1 MKKHEY
7 IQLLITDNETSGDKK
22 AIYNDVIDCVD
33 IALSQTP
40 NDFDIDSSIGLEALF
55 TEIEKKAKENQK
67 NNIGCVGPFEAAELI
82 AKKLGAKYERITR
95 KAACNNGIVNLE
107 DFF

>member
-7 IQLLITDNETSGDKK
+7 IQLLITDNETNGDKK
-22 AIYNDVIDCVD
+22 ALYNDVIDCVD
-33 IALSQTP
+33 IALSQTS

-55 TEIEKKAKENQK
+55 AEIENKAKENQK
-67 NNIGCVGPFEAAELI
+67 NNVGCVGPFEAAELI
-82 AKKLGAKYERITR
+82 AIKLGTKYERITR
-95 KAACNNGIVNLE
+95 KAARNSGIVNLE

>member
-22 AIYNDVIDCVD
+22 ELYNDIIDCVD
-33 IALSQTP
+33 IALSQTA
-40 NDFDIDSSIGLEALF
+40 NDFEIDSSIGLETLF
-55 TEIEKKAKENQK
+55 AEIKKKAKETQK

-82 AKKLGAKYERITR
+82 AKKLGTKYERITR
-95 KAACNNGIVNLE
+95 KTASNNGIVNLE

>member
-1 MKKHEY
+1 MNKHEY

-33 IALSQTP
+33 IALSQTS
-40 NDFDIDSSIGLEALF
+40 NDFEIDSSIGLEELF
-55 TEIEKKAKENQK
+55 AEIEKKAKENQK

-82 AKKLGAKYERITR
+82 AKNLGTKYERITH
-95 KAACNNGIVNLE
+95 KAASNNGIVNLE

>member
-22 AIYNDVIDCVD
+22 ALFNDVINCVD
-33 IALSQTP
+33 IALSQTS
-40 NDFDIDSSIGLEALF
+40 NDFDIDSSIGLEELF
-55 TEIEKKAKENQK
+55 AEIEKKAKENQK

-82 AKKLGAKYERITR
+82 AKKLGTKYERITR
-95 KAACNNGIVNLE
+95 KVAANKGIVNLE

>member
-22 AIYNDVIDCVD
+22 ALFNDVIDCVD

-40 NDFDIDSSIGLEALF
+40 NDFEIDSSIGLEALF

-82 AKKLGAKYERITR
+82 AKKLGTKYERITR

>member
-33 IALSQTP
+33 IALSQTS
-40 NDFDIDSSIGLEALF
+40 NDFEIDSSIGLEALF
-55 TEIEKKAKENQK
+55 SEIEKKAKENQK

-82 AKKLGAKYERITR
+82 ATKLGTKYERITR
-95 KAACNNGIVNLE
+95 KAASNNGIVNLE

>member
-22 AIYNDVIDCVD
+22 ELFNDVIDCVD
-33 IALSQTP
+33 IALSQTS
-40 NDFDIDSSIGLEALF
+40 NDFEIDSSIGLEALF
-55 TEIEKKAKENQK
+55 AEIKKKAKEKQK
-67 NNIGCVGPFEAAELI
+67 NNVGCVGPFEAAELI
-82 AKKLGAKYERITR
+82 AKKLGTKYERITQ
-95 KAACNNGIVNLE
+95 KAASNNGIVNLE

>member
-1 MKKHEY
+1 MKKAEY

-40 NDFDIDSSIGLEALF
+40 NDFELDGSIGLETLF
-55 TEIEKKAKENQK
+55 AEIEKKAKENQK

-82 AKKLGAKYERITR
+82 AAKLGTKYERITR
-95 KAACNNGIVNLE
+95 KAAQNNGIVNLE

>member
-22 AIYNDVIDCVD
+22 EIYNDVIDCVD
-33 IALSQTP
+33 IALSQTA
-40 NDFDIDSSIGLEALF
+40 NDFDIDGSIGLESLF
-55 TEIEKKAKENQK
+55 AEIEKKAKENQK
-67 NNIGCVGPFEAAELI
+67 NNVGCVGPFEAAELI
-82 AKKLGAKYERITR
+82 AKKLGTKYERITC
-95 KAACNNGIVNLE
+95 KAASNNGIVSLE

>member
-22 AIYNDVIDCVD
+22 ELYNDIIDCVD
-33 IALSQTP
+33 IALSQTA
-40 NDFDIDSSIGLEALF
+40 NDFEIDSSIGLETLF
-55 TEIEKKAKENQK
+55 AEIKKKAKETQK
-67 NNIGCVGPFEAAELI
+67 NNVGCVGPFEAAELI
-82 AKKLGAKYERITR
+82 AKKLGTKYERITR
-95 KAACNNGIVNLE
+95 KVASNNGIVNLE

>member
-22 AIYNDVIDCVD
+22 ALFNDVIDCVD
-33 IALSQTP
+33 IALSQTA
-40 NDFDIDSSIGLEALF
+40 NDFEIDSSIGLEALF
-55 TEIEKKAKENQK
+55 AEIEKKAREGKK
-67 NNIGCVGPFEAAELI
+67 NGVSCVGPFEAAELI
-82 AKKLGAKYERITR
+82 AKKLGTKYERITH
-95 KAACNNGIVNLE
+95 KAASNNGIVNLE

>member
-22 AIYNDVIDCVD
+22 AIFNDVIDCVD
-33 IALSQTP
+33 IALSQTS
-40 NDFDIDSSIGLEALF
+40 NDFEIDSSIGLETLF
-55 TEIEKKAKENQK
+55 AEIEKKAKENQK
-67 NNIGCVGPFEAAELI
+67 NNVGCVGPFEAAELI
-82 AKKLGAKYERITR
+82 AKKLGTKYERIMR

>member
-7 IQLLITDNETSGDKK
+7 IQLLITDNETSGYKK
-22 AIYNDVIDCVD
+22 ELYNDVIDCVD
-33 IALSQTP
+33 IALSQTL

-55 TEIEKKAKENQK
+55 AEIEKKAKENQ
-67 NNIGCVGPFEAAELI
+67 NNKIGCVGPFEAAELI
-82 AKKLGAKYERITR
+82 AAKLGTKYERITR
-95 KAACNNGIVNLE
+95 KAIANNGIINLE

>member
-33 IALSQTP
+33 IALSQTS
-40 NDFDIDSSIGLEALF
+40 NDFEIDSSIGLEELF
-55 TEIEKKAKENQK
+55 AEIEKKAKENQK

-82 AKKLGAKYERITR
+82 AKKLGTKYERITR
-95 KAACNNGIVNLE
+95 KAVSNNGIVNLE

>member
-1 MKKHEY
+1 MKKNEY

-22 AIYNDVIDCVD
+22 ALYNDVIDCVD
-33 IALSQTP
+33 IALSQTS
-40 NDFDIDSSIGLEALF
+40 NNFDIDSSIGLEELCA
-55 TEIEKKAKENQK
+55 EIEKKAKENQK

-82 AKKLGAKYERITR
+82 AKKLGTKYERITR
-95 KAACNNGIVNLE
+95 KAASNNGIVNLE

>member
-40 NDFDIDSSIGLEALF
+40 NDFDINSSIGLEALF

-82 AKKLGAKYERITR
+82 AKKLGTKYERITR

>member
-22 AIYNDVIDCVD
+22 EIYNDVIDCVD
-33 IALSQTP
+33 IALSQTA
-40 NDFDIDSSIGLEALF
+40 NDFEIDSSIGLEALF
-55 TEIEKKAKENQK
+55 AEIEKKAREGKK
-67 NNIGCVGPFEAAELI
+67 NGVSCVGPFEAAELI
-82 AKKLGAKYERITR
+82 AKKLGTKYERITH
-95 KAACNNGIVNLE
+95 KATSNNGIVNLE

>member
-7 IQLLITDNETSGDKK
+7 IQLIITDNETSGDKK
-22 AIYNDVIDCVD
+22 ALFNDVIDCVD

-40 NDFDIDSSIGLEALF
+40 SDFEIDSSIGLEALF
-55 TEIEKKAKENQK
+55 AEIENKAKENQK

-82 AKKLGAKYERITR
+82 AKKLGTKYERITR